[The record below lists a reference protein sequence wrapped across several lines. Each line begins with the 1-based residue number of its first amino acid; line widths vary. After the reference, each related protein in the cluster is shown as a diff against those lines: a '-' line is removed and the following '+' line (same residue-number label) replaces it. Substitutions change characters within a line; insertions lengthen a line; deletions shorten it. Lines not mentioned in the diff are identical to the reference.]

1 VINILQKQLIKILVL
16 YSVFGLGLLTIPSF
30 ASSNRVQ
37 ISSFEFTLSDGTIH
51 SISEYT
57 DKGQT
62 PILLE
67 WGASWCTA
75 CDVNLRAMSELYPSF
90 KNDINFLSLSFGG
103 SGDTLEN
110 LNSLNSGYYSQNN
123 IEWPLGLDH
132 TNKARDLG
140 VANGFFTFLTPSLEI
155 FKTYQYVA
163 IVSAGQKNQ
172 LRQDLNAL
180 LQGETLNDQDSKDSL
195 QSPAAGGFP
204 FELVVILAVVGIAG
218 FGFYYS
224 KQRNKL
230 SKNAQI
236 RLSQSSSR
244 QKKNLTALK
253 SELETVNDDNR
264 LNRRPVK
271 RKKGGHR
278 R

>member
-1 VINILQKQLIKILVL
+1 
-16 YSVFGLGLLTIPSF
+16 
-30 ASSNRVQ
+30 
-37 ISSFEFTLSDGTIH
+37 
-51 SISEYT
+51 
-57 DKGQT
+57 
-62 PILLE
+62 
-67 WGASWCTA
+67 
-75 CDVNLRAMSELYPSF
+75 M
-90 KNDINFLSLSFGG
+90 
-103 SGDTLEN
+103 
-110 LNSLNSGYYSQNN
+110 
-123 IEWPLGLDH
+123 DH
-132 TNKARDLG
+132 TNKARDLS

-253 SELETVNDDNR
+253 SELETENGDNH
-264 LNRRPVK
+264 LKRRPVK